1 MSRYAIFCYEQLYGG
16 LHGMNI
22 TSVIEAD
29 FDGEVNDYCEQLACD
44 VIDSYSAISDTLYE
58 EAKESVAAS
67 HGIDIKDFCEDNYED
82 EFNECLQDL
91 YQEDIAFEWSIV
103 NEARAGQ
110 YSTEELDDM
119 CYNMT
124 YDDFIKDYC
133 YPN

>member
-1 MSRYAIFCYEQLYGG
+1 MARYAIFCYEQLYGG

-22 TSVIEAD
+22 TSVIEASS
-29 FDGEVNDYCEQLACD
+29 DGEVNDYCEQQACD
-44 VIDSYSAISDTLYE
+44 VIDSYSDISDTLYE
-58 EAKESVAAS
+58 EARESVATS
-67 HGIDIKDFCEDNYED
+67 HSIDIEDFCEDDYED

-103 NEARAGQ
+103 DEARAGQ
-110 YSTEELDDM
+110 YSTEKLDEM

-133 YPN
+133 YSN